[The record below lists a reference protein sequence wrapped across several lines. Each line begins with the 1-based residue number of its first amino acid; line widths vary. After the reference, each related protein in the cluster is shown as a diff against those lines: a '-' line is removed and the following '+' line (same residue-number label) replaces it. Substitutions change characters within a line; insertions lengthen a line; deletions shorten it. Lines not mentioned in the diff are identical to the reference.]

1 VAAAKGAV
9 VTGVEAWAVALVA
22 AKGEVVRGVA

>member
-1 VAAAKGAV
+1 V